1 MTTLRPLATM
11 LTPDSHPRL
20 FTIGDHVASA
30 VGGVLTYVFEEEQGG
45 TSEFIWHF
53 DVEGVHKR
61 AALSKAYCAALVD
74 ENRIVSAIV
83 KQVTNGR

>member
-1 MTTLRPLATM
+1 MTTIRPLATM
-11 LTPDSHPRL
+11 LTADSHPRL

-61 AALSKAYCAALVD
+61 AALSKAACSAMMETNVVRELVG
-74 ENRIVSAIV
+74 
-83 KQVTNGR
+83 QVRE

>member
-1 MTTLRPLATM
+1 MTTIRPLATM
-11 LTPDSHPRL
+11 LTADSHPRL

-61 AALSKAYCAALVD
+61 AALSKAACSVLMETNVVRELV
-74 ENRIVSAIV
+74 R
-83 KQVTNGR
+83 QVRK